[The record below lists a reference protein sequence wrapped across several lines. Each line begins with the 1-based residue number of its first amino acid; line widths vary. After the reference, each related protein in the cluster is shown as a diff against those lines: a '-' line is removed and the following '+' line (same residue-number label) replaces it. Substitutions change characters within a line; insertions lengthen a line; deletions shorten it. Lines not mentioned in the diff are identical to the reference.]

1 MLCLVI
7 LLIYTSRLVVKMRY
21 ECINCG
27 RTYDTSK
34 RLYTCPECGS
44 LLEIELDLE
53 KIKEKIDQ
61 KSLEGK
67 ELNVWK
73 YRPLLPVE
81 DESKIVTLQEGG
93 TPLYHCDRLAEEISI
108 NELYVKF
115 EGGNPTGSFKDRGM
129 TVGVTKALEYGV
141 KAVACASTGNT
152 SSSLAA
158 YSGKAGINCV
168 VLTPKG
174 KVALGKLAQAAIHGA
189 KIIAIRDNFDKALKL
204 IRKLCNERKDIYL
217 LNSVNPFRPQGQKT
231 IGFEISDQLGFD
243 SPDRILV
250 PMGNC
255 ANIWAIYKGFY
266 EFREIDLVDEIPL
279 MTGIQAEGAMPVVN
293 AIKNNSTEVKPVE
306 NPETV
311 ATAIRIGD
319 PVNGPK
325 ALRAIR
331 ESGGTAEGVSDEEIV
346 EAQKMLARIEG
357 IGVEPASAASIA
369 GLKKLLETGEIDKE
383 ERVVSVVTGHI
394 LKDPEEATDVSEH
407 PIEVEADYE
416 EIVKQLE
423 V

>member
-1 MLCLVI
+1 M
-7 LLIYTSRLVVKMRY
+7 KMHY
-21 ECINCG
+21 ECIGCG
-27 RTYDTSK
+27 KTYPTS
-34 RLYTCPECGS
+34 RSLYTCPDCDS

-53 KIKEKIDQ
+53 KVKEKVDK
-61 KSLEGK
+61 KSLE
-67 ELNVWK
+67 EECVTAWK
-73 YRPLLPVE
+73 YAPFLPVE
-81 DESKIVTLQEGG
+81 DESKIVSLNEGG
-93 TPLYHCDRLAEEISI
+93 TPLYNCENLAEEIGVD
-108 NELYVKF
+108 ELHVKF

-141 KAVACASTGNT
+141 HTVTCASTGNT

-158 YSGKAGINCV
+158 YSGKAGLDCL

-189 KIIAIRDNFDKALKL
+189 KIIAIEDNFDRALQL
-204 IRKLCNERKDIYL
+204 VRKLTRERDDIYL

-243 SPDRILV
+243 SPDRITV

-266 EFREIDLVDEIPL
+266 EFREIGIVDNIPR
-279 MTGIQAEGAMPVVN
+279 MTGIQAEGASPVVE
-293 AIKNNSTEVKPVE
+293 AVKRGDDEVTPE
-306 NPETV
+306 PEPETV

-325 ALRAIR
+325 ALNAISR
-331 ESGGTAEGVSDEEIV
+331 SDGTAESVSDDEII
-346 EAQKMLARIEG
+346 EAQKLLARKEG

-369 GLKKLLETGEIDKE
+369 GLKKLVEDGMIDSDET
-383 ERVVSVVTGHI
+383 VVSVVTGHI
-394 LKDPEEATDVSEH
+394 LKDPEEAADVSEK
-407 PIEVEADYE
+407 PIEVSAKYE
-416 EIVKQLE
+416 EIVKLIE
-423 V
+423 D